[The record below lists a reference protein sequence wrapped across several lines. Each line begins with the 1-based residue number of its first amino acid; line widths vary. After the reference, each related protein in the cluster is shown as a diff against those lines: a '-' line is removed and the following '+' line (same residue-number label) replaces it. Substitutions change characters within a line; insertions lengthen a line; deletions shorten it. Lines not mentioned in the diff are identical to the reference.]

1 MGGGSLT
8 LDVFA
13 VRAIV
18 WVIVVKRIL
27 MAKGIPDKCK
37 KCAMLSAA
45 QAQEL
50 HGELRDRCWNPNVCY
65 SRRSYARHRD
75 RRNLIRA
82 RKRGESDESLVV
94 NTDEFASVYWAVLV
108 VYRQAG
114 TDTPIHA
121 ISVQVW
127 KGQEKFAAIP
137 PIHCAGMVATQV
149 HTYVQK
155 VLVLLESNYGIKK
168 FASQERLDPWL
179 CPLRPCP
186 CHAD

>member
-1 MGGGSLT
+1 MTKS
-8 LDVFA
+8 
-13 VRAIV
+13 
-18 WVIVVKRIL
+18 
-27 MAKGIPDKCK
+27 IPDKCK

-45 QAQEL
+45 QAQEF
-50 HGELRDRCWNPNVCY
+50 HGNNGDRCWNPAVCY

-75 RRNLIRA
+75 RRNLIRS
-82 RKRGESDESLVV
+82 RKRGDSDESLVV
-94 NTDEFASVYWAVLV
+94 NTDEFTSIFWAVLV
-108 VYRQAG
+108 VYRQSG

-121 ISVQVW
+121 IAVQVW
-127 KGQEKFAAIP
+127 KGQEKFSAVS

-186 CHAD
+186 CHPN

>member
-1 MGGGSLT
+1 M
-8 LDVFA
+8 
-13 VRAIV
+13 
-18 WVIVVKRIL
+18 VK
-27 MAKGIPDKCK
+27 KSIPDKCK
-37 KCAMLSAA
+37 RCAMLSAE

-50 HGELRDRCWNPNVCY
+50 HGGECWNPAVCY

-75 RRNLIRA
+75 RRNLIRS
-82 RKRGESDESLVV
+82 RQRVDTDPDLVV
-94 NTDEFASVYWAVLV
+94 NIDEFASVFWAVLV

-121 ISVQVW
+121 IAVQVW
-127 KGQEKFAAIP
+127 QGQEKFAAIP
-137 PIHCAGMVATQV
+137 PIHCAGIVASQV

-155 VLVLLESNYGIKK
+155 VLVLLDSNYGIKK

-186 CHAD
+186 CHPN

>member
-1 MGGGSLT
+1 MT
-8 LDVFA
+8 
-13 VRAIV
+13 
-18 WVIVVKRIL
+18 
-27 MAKGIPDKCK
+27 KGIPEKCK

-45 QAQEL
+45 NAQEL
-50 HGELRDRCWNPNVCY
+50 HGNDGDRCWNPAVCY

-75 RRNLIRA
+75 RRNLIRS
-82 RKRGESDESLVV
+82 RKRGDSDENLVV

-108 VYRQAG
+108 VYRHAG

-121 ISVQVW
+121 IAVQVW
-127 KGQEKFAAIP
+127 KGQEKFAAVS

-155 VLVLLESNYGIKK
+155 VLFLIESNYGIKK

-179 CPLRPCP
+179 RPLRPCP
-186 CHAD
+186 CHSD

>member
-1 MGGGSLT
+1 MTKS
-8 LDVFA
+8 
-13 VRAIV
+13 
-18 WVIVVKRIL
+18 
-27 MAKGIPDKCK
+27 IPDKCK

-45 QAQEL
+45 QAQAL
-50 HGELRDRCWNPNVCY
+50 HGNIGDRCWNPAVCY

-75 RRNLIRA
+75 RRNLIRS
-82 RKRGESDESLVV
+82 RQRVDTDQDLVV
-94 NTDEFASVYWAVLV
+94 NIDE
-108 VYRQAG
+108 
-114 TDTPIHA
+114 PIHA
-121 ISVQVW
+121 IAVQVW
-127 KGQEKFAAIP
+127 KGQEKFAAVS

-186 CHAD
+186 CHPT

>member
-1 MGGGSLT
+1 MTKS
-8 LDVFA
+8 
-13 VRAIV
+13 
-18 WVIVVKRIL
+18 
-27 MAKGIPDKCK
+27 IPDKCK

-45 QAQEL
+45 QTQEL
-50 HGELRDRCWNPNVCY
+50 HGNDGDRCWNPAVCY

-75 RRNLIRA
+75 RRNLIRS
-82 RKRGESDESLVV
+82 RKRGDSDENLVV

-108 VYRQAG
+108 VYRHAG

-121 ISVQVW
+121 IAVQVW
-127 KGQEKFAAIP
+127 KGQEKFAAVS

-168 FASQERLDPWL
+168 FASQERLDPRL

-186 CHAD
+186 CHSN

>member
-1 MGGGSLT
+1 
-8 LDVFA
+8 
-13 VRAIV
+13 
-18 WVIVVKRIL
+18 
-27 MAKGIPDKCK
+27 
-37 KCAMLSAA
+37 MLSAT

-50 HGELRDRCWNPNVCY
+50 HGNDGDRCWNPAVCY

-75 RRNLIRA
+75 RRNLIRS
-82 RKRGESDESLVV
+82 RKLSDSDDNLAV
-94 NTDEFASVYWAVLV
+94 NTDEFASIFWAVLV
-108 VYRQAG
+108 VYRQSG
-114 TDTPIHA
+114 IDTPIHA
-121 ISVQVW
+121 IAVQVW
-127 KGQEKFAAIP
+127 KGQEKFAAIS

-186 CHAD
+186 CHSD